1 MYTMTLGSLKFT
13 SFEGDPLVSQ
23 TVWEQIER
31 SGVQGVLWA
40 DAGASPAPFA
50 MQTWTDWPSWAL
62 AHEFCQTLQQ
72 AVSLP
77 PQRLWIAGYT
87 YPTYFKL
94 VQVSQPRVRAI
105 QWGRGGL
112 CENLAGG
119 PYIAK
124 AIVMAQLVLRE
135 VPSQDMPEET
145 P

>member
-1 MYTMTLGSLKFT
+1 MYTMTFGSLKFT
-13 SFEGDPLVSQ
+13 SFDGDPLVSQ

-40 DAGASPAPFA
+40 DAGQSPPPFA
-50 MQTWTDWPSWAL
+50 IQTWTDWPSWAL
-62 AHEFCQTLQQ
+62 AHDFARLLQEATSLAPQQLTL
-72 AVSLP
+72 
-77 PQRLWIAGYT
+77 AGYT

-119 PYIAK
+119 PYTAK
-124 AIVMAQLVLRE
+124 ALVMAQLVLRE
-135 VPSQDMPEET
+135 VPAADLPET